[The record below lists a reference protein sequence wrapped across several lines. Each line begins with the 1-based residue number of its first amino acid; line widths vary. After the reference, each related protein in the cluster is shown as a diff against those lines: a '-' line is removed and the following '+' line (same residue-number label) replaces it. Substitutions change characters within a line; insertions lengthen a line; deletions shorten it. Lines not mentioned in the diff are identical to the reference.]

1 MTQSGRATLSLV
13 TGLAVGLSIWSVL
26 PQSVD
31 ASALFGCCEFANGTC
46 DNLDDFI
53 CEGAPNNGDFFDGQ
67 VCGEN
72 GTCRVPQEGCC
83 SDPGVFCNESS
94 DELLCASGPGTFVL
108 NGVCA
113 SVGMAALSGPATSGA
128 CVTETPTSTP
138 TSTPSD
144 TPTATP
150 TDTPTGTPTDT
161 PTDTPTAT
169 PSDTPTDTPTETPS
183 QTPTDTPSRPNGS
196 VCEDPSDCIS
206 GNCVD
211 DVCCDSGCSGSLEAC
226 NLPGS
231 VGTCS
236 PITAEAPAISPRA
249 LTGAALLLALIG
261 MVSLLLRRRTG
272 TS

>member
-13 TGLAVGLSIWSVL
+13 TALAVGLSIWSVI

-31 ASALFGCCEFANGTC
+31 AGGAFGCCEFENGTC
-46 DNLDDFI
+46 DNLDDLI
-53 CEGAPNNGDFFDGQ
+53 CENDPINGDFFFGQ
-67 VCGEN
+67 VCGGN
-72 GTCRVPQEGCC
+72 GSCRVPQDGCC
-83 SDPGVFCNESS
+83 SDAGNFCNDNS
-94 DELLCASGPGTFVL
+94 DELLCAGGPGIFVL
-108 NGVCA
+108 NGTC
-113 SVGMAALSGPATSGA
+113 SGGGMDAVTSQVAIGV

-150 TDTPTGTPTDT
+150 TETPTDTPTET

-169 PSDTPTDTPTETPS
+169 PSDTPTETPS
-183 QTPTDTPSRPNGS
+183 QTPTDTPSLPDGS
-196 VCEDPSDCIS
+196 VCDDPSDCIS

-211 DVCCDSGCSGSLEAC
+211 DVCCDTGCSGSLEAC

-261 MVSLLLRRRTG
+261 SVSLLLRRRTG

>member
-1 MTQSGRATLSLV
+1 
-13 TGLAVGLSIWSVL
+13 
-26 PQSVD
+26 VD
-31 ASALFGCCEFANGTC
+31 AGALFGCCELANGTC

-53 CEGAPNNGDFFDGQ
+53 CVNDPINGDFFSGQ

-108 NGVCA
+108 DGVCA
-113 SVGMAALSGPATSGA
+113 SVGMATLSGPATSGA
-128 CVTETPTSTP
+128 CVTETPTDTPTSTPSETPTATP

-144 TPTATP
+144 TPSETP
-150 TDTPTGTPTDT
+150 T
-161 PTDTPTAT
+161 
-169 PSDTPTDTPTETPS
+169 STPS
-183 QTPTDTPSRPNGS
+183 QTPTDTPNLPDGSECMDPN
-196 VCEDPSDCIS
+196 DCIS

-211 DVCCDSGCSGSLEAC
+211 DVCCDTGCDGSLEAC

-231 VGTCS
+231 VGTCTA
-236 PITAEAPAISPRA
+236 ITAEAPAVSPRA

-261 MVSLLLRRRTG
+261 SVSLLLRRRTG